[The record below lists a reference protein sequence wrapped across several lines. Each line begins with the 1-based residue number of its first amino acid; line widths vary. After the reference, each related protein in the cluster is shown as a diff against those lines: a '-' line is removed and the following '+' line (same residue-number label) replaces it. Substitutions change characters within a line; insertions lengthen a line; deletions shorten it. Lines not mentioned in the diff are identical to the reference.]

1 MRLVMMYLTL
11 LAPFLAPRPATVTV
25 VATDYA
31 FQLPDSIPSGV
42 TTFNFKNTGAEPH
55 ELVLL
60 KLAPGQT
67 MADVLKAAQK
77 DGPNPLWA
85 AQVGGPGGTFPGAA
99 TRVTLRL
106 QPGQYAV
113 FCGVPG
119 KDGVPHLMK
128 GMIKTLTVTSGGS
141 TAPEPTSDVTI
152 TMVDFDFTL
161 SKPLTAGPHTI
172 RVVNA
177 GSQEHML
184 QLIRLTPGVTL
195 DGLLTAMRDHHQPL
209 PIAWTTGASAM
220 GKGDVAYV
228 DATLAPGSYGLLCFL
243 DDDTDGKPHFAHG
256 MRKEFTVQ

>member
-1 MRLVMMYLTL
+1 MRLVLMYLTL
-11 LAPFLAPRPATVTV
+11 LAPFLAPRASTVTI

-31 FQLPDSIPSGV
+31 FQLPASIPSGV
-42 TTFNFKNTGAEPH
+42 TTFHFKNAAAQPH
-55 ELVLL
+55 ELVVV
-60 KLAPGQT
+60 KIAPGHT
-67 MADVLKAAQK
+67 LADVLQAAQK
-77 DGPNPLWA
+77 EGPDPVWLV
-85 AQVGGPGGTFPGAA
+85 QMGGPGAVLPGGDA
-99 TRVTLRL
+99 RVTLRL
-106 QPGQYAV
+106 QPGHYAV
-113 FCGVPG
+113 LCGVPG

-128 GMIKTLTVTSGGS
+128 GMMKTLTVTPGTS
-141 TAPEPTSDVTI
+141 TAREPTSDVTI

-177 GSQEHML
+177 GSQDHML
-184 QLIRLTPGVTL
+184 QLVRMTPGATL
-195 DGLLTAMRDHHQPL
+195 DDLLAAMRDHRQP

-220 GKGDVAYV
+220 GKGGVVYV